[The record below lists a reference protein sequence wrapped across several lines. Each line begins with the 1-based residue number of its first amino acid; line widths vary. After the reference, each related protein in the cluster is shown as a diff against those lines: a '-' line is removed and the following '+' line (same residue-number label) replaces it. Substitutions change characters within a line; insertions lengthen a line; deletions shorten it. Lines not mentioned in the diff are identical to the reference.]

1 MRKLSVL
8 IIVLLAASIAGAGWT
23 QFRLWS
29 GEDETLP
36 VIQCP
41 DTPLV
46 LQVGENDPVT
56 LLDGVTAWDDKDGDL
71 TGQVMVEGIARSVE
85 NNETTITYAVVDSD
99 CHVAKQ
105 TRTVRYSDYQP
116 PRFGLSQE
124 LRYEVGQPVVVRDRV
139 TATDVIDGDLSNQ
152 VKVTSTGL
160 DASVEGRYP
169 VTFEVTNSLGDTSVW
184 TAEIRI
190 ANYQIGEPRILLT
203 QYLVYVEQGAAF
215 QPQNYLSQ
223 VVGGEAEDVTVE
235 SNVDTATPGSYQVT
249 YSCTGSSGVVGS
261 TVLFVVVV

>member
-1 MRKLSVL
+1 MKKLSIL
-8 IIVLLAASIAGAGWT
+8 MIVLLVVSLAGAGWT

-29 GEDETLP
+29 SKDETLP
-36 VIQCP
+36 VIECP
-41 DTPLV
+41 ETPLV
-46 LQVGENDPVT
+46 LQVGENDPDT
-56 LLDGVTAWDDKDGDL
+56 LLEGVSAWDDKDGDL
-71 TGQVMVEGIARSVE
+71 TSRVMVEGIARSVE

-105 TRTVRYSDYQP
+105 TRTVQYSDYQP

-160 DASVEGRYP
+160 NANVEGRYP
-169 VTFEVTNSLGDTSVW
+169 VTFEVTNSMGDTSVW

-190 ANYQIGEPRILLT
+190 ANYQTGEPRILLS
-203 QYLVYVEQGAAF
+203 QYLVYLKQGEAF
-215 QPQNYLSQ
+215 QSQNYLSQ
-223 VVGGEAEDVTVE
+223 VIGGELEDVTVE
-235 SNVDTATPGSYQVT
+235 SGVDTSTPGTYQVT
-249 YSCTGSSGVVGS
+249 YSCIGNSGTAG
-261 TVLFVVVV
+261 TAVLFVVVV